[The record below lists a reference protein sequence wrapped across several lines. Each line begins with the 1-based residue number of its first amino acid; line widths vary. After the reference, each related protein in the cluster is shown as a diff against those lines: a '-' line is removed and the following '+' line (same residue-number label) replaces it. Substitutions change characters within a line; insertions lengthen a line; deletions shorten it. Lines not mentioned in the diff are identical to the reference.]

1 MIIMKNSTNTY
12 GTVATSNNYVS
23 VLKKKTGLWTIV
35 PSYPWEQTARPPG
48 KAGHY
53 RQS

>member
-1 MIIMKNSTNTY
+1 
-12 GTVATSNNYVS
+12 
-23 VLKKKTGLWTIV
+23 LWTIV

-53 RQS
+53 RQSWALYILFLCIWTYLQ